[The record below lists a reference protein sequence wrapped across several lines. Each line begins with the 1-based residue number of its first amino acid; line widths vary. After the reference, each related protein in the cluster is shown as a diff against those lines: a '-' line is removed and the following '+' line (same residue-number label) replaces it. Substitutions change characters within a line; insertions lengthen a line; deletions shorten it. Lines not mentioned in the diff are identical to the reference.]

1 MFIWLLGTVI
11 FIQLLL
17 IIELL
22 LYAIRMFRYPDR
34 AEVRKRLKN
43 SLITAPDGEDA
54 DITKNKVFS
63 DIPFLNQ
70 IMVFIPGLARLDLL
84 MRQANVKYTMGFF
97 LLLSA
102 TLGFTGYLVIYIL
115 IGNPLISL
123 LPALV
128 AATIPYI
135 SLRMKKI
142 KGQTVLKN
150 SFPKD

>member
-11 FIQLLL
+11 FIQILL

-43 SLITAPDGEDA
+43 SLITAPDAEDV

-70 IMVFIPGLARLDLL
+70 FIVAVPGVARLDLL

-97 LLLSA
+97 ILLST
-102 TLGFTGYLVIYIL
+102 TLGFTGYLVIFIL

-123 LPALV
+123 YPWLWSRQPFH
-128 AATIPYI
+128 TCP
-135 SLRMKKI
+135 S
-142 KGQTVLKN
+142 G
-150 SFPKD
+150 